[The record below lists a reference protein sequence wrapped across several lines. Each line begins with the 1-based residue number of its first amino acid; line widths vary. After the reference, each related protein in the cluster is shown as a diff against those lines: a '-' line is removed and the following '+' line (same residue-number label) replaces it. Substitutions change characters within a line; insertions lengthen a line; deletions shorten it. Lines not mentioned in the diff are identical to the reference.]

1 MTRCIGPTLTFPEQF
16 RRSWQFSS
24 ATRLFGPSRRKAKA
38 SMLFQD
44 KVVGHAGNVIA
55 HDPITR
61 FLLRLLLITGRKF
74 PRRSHEKLKELGDY
88 LLRHFFFR
96 LQFGA
101 EIEVLVQKRSQL
113 SLLFLYVRAQT
124 NQRPGMAAHVLDRLD
139 SGSGDERS
147 SVGDQVA
154 HPVLQH
160 PLEGS

>member
-1 MTRCIGPTLTFPEQF
+1 MTGCIGHTLTFPEQF

-24 ATRLFGPSRRKAKA
+24 ATRNLGPWRRQAKA

-124 NQRPGMAAHVLDRLD
+124 NHLPALATHPLARLEV
-139 SGSGDERS
+139 GSGDDAS
-147 SVGDQVA
+147 SV
-154 HPVLQH
+154 
-160 PLEGS
+160 